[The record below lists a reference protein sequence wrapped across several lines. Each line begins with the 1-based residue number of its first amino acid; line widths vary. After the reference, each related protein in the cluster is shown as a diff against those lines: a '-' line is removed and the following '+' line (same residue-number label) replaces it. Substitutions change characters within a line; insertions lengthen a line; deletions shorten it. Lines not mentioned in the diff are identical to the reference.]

1 MILGVSQIVLSFLDL
16 RVCFISIG
24 QNVTIFH
31 LPTFIVGNLCV
42 ILNPALDVTVL
53 HQELGQLYSVQERL
67 NVVDK

>member
-1 MILGVSQIVLSFLDL
+1 MLGMSPIVLSFLDL
-16 RVCFISIG
+16 RVCFITVD

-31 LPTFIVGNLCV
+31 LPTYIVGNLCV

-53 HQELGQLYSVQERL
+53 HQEVGQLHSVQEGL